1 MSDKAQKDIRKE
13 LRSYRI
19 QRQVDKS
26 ITDIANMFNS
36 KIQGWINYYSHYY
49 KTEVNKILDYF
60 NSILIKWVMRKYKT
74 IRSKKRAIKWLAKI
88 AQRDTKLFA
97 HWKFGIIPMA
107 R

>member
-1 MSDKAQKDIRKE
+1 M
-13 LRSYRI
+13 
-19 QRQVDKS
+19 
-26 ITDIANMFNS
+26 
-36 KIQGWINYYSHYY
+36 
-49 KTEVNKILDYF
+49 DYF
-60 NSILIKWVMRKYKT
+60 NLILVKWVMRKYKT